1 MESGSN
7 NNIKDQVKGFWNE
20 KTCGTW
26 EIDEKK
32 FTRQYFQSIEED
44 RYSKQPEI
52 FAFAQFTRFTGKKV
66 LEVGIGAGTD
76 FIQWARAG
84 CEAYGIDLTEESIE
98 HLKHRL
104 KLEGLNAKEFKVADS
119 ESLPYKDDL
128 FDLVYSWGV
137 IHHTPDTQA
146 ALKEL
151 IRVCKPGGKCKIMIY
166 HRRSLLAYFFWL
178 RHTIL
183 KGKIGRSVKWALY
196 NHMESIG
203 TKAYTKQEVLKM
215 LADQPVKNIIIKPVL
230 SYYDRLERFGKVF
243 QLIAKVFA
251 YLLGGDRVGWFLT
264 IEFDKDH

>member
-166 HRRSLLAYFFWL
+166 HRRSLLAYFFGSG
-178 RHTIL
+178 I
-183 KGKIGRSVKWALY
+183 
-196 NHMESIG
+196 
-203 TKAYTKQEVLKM
+203 Q
-215 LADQPVKNIIIKPVL
+215 
-230 SYYDRLERFGKVF
+230 F
-243 QLIAKVFA
+243 
-251 YLLGGDRVGWFLT
+251 
-264 IEFDKDH
+264 